1 MIINIMIIFYFILYF
16 ILFIMEVNAGYKS
29 QIYIHTKFQKKSDII
44 SCLTKP
50 KFYFKYL
57 DIVEAKN
64 IVFNP
69 NIKDLSSEVNFP
81 QEISYYSIPKIS
93 FIPSKLTQIKINQ
106 IWNRNQDVFLGD
118 IKTKYLE
125 LKITIEPILKEN
137 FYLLSLKGEIIK
149 KSFLIPEKYLDK
161 VLQELGD
168 IFLKITN

>member
-1 MIINIMIIFYFILYF
+1 
-16 ILFIMEVNAGYKS
+16 MEVNAGYKS
-29 QIYIHTKFQKKSDII
+29 QNYIHTNFQKKSDII

-50 KFYFKYL
+50 KFYFRYL

-69 NIKDLSSEVNFP
+69 SIKDLSSEVKFP
-81 QEISYYSIPKIS
+81 QEISYYSVPKIN
-93 FIPSKLTQIKINQ
+93 FLPSKLTQIKINQ
-106 IWNRNQDVFLGD
+106 IWDRDQDIFVGN

-149 KSFLIPEKYLDK
+149 KSFLIPEKYLDR
-161 VLQELGD
+161 VLQDLAD
-168 IFLKITN
+168 IFFKITN